1 MTRFLNVSL
10 VKRASRSGFTSPD
23 IARASEKPSGLRL
36 ICSHSG
42 GSDIENPS
50 AYDSYNNQP
59 FSRVYMTIPGSG
71 VGVGV
76 GAGFF
81 SCFQYSE
88 SEDKGGMG
96 IPPYSR

>member
-10 VKRASRSGFTSPD
+10 VKRASSSGFTSPD
-23 IARASEKPSGLRL
+23 IARASEKPSGCRL

-42 GSDIENPS
+42 GNAIENPS
-50 AYDSYNNQP
+50 VFDSYNIQP
-59 FSRVYMTIPGSG
+59 FSRVDMTIPGSG
-71 VGVGV
+71 VGVG
-76 GAGFF
+76 FL